1 MSELLIVGGLTIDH
15 FADGRSGPGGSVLH
29 AGLAAVQE
37 GVAPTFLAVAG
48 DEPEARDGLAR
59 LAALGEL
66 IHQPAPATTTYR
78 HEEKAGRRV
87 LVFEAATASIDPAV
101 GRRAGIPRV
110 ALFAPIA
117 GELSAAAVDELR
129 RDLRPER
136 SVLLI
141 QGWLRRLEIGS
152 PVLPLPLDAVATDL
166 WATFAAADAI
176 VVSTEDLAEAPE
188 NPFAQAAAL
197 RTRIGP
203 GPILVLTL
211 GAAGYLLDDPG
222 TDRLVATMPRRVVEG
237 VPTVGA
243 GDTFGAALAIHLSRG
258 EDATSAAEAA
268 TERVIRV
275 LEARPS

>member
-15 FADGRSGPGGSVLH
+15 FADGHSAPGGSVLH
-29 AGLAAVQE
+29 AGLAAVRE
-37 GVAPTFLAVAG
+37 GVAPTILAVAG

-66 IHQPAPATTTYR
+66 LHQPAPATTTYR

-87 LVFEAATASIDPAV
+87 LVFEAATATIDPAV

-129 RDLRPER
+129 RDLGPER
-136 SVLLI
+136 TVLLI

-152 PVLPLPLDAVATDL
+152 PVLPLPLDAVAADL

-188 NPFAQAAAL
+188 DPFAQAAAL
-197 RTRIGP
+197 RVRIGP
-203 GPILVLTL
+203 GPVLVLTL
-211 GAAGYLLDDPG
+211 GTEGYLLDDPE
-222 TDRLVATMPRRVVEG
+222 TDRLVATMPRRVVQG

-243 GDTFGAALAIHLSRG
+243 GDTFGAALAVHLSRG
-258 EDATSAAEAA
+258 EGAALAAEAA
-268 TERVIRV
+268 TERVIQV
-275 LEARPS
+275 LEARRS

>member
-15 FADGRSGPGGSVLH
+15 FADGRSAPGGSVLH

-37 GVAPTFLAVAG
+37 GVTLTVLAVAG
-48 DEPEARDGLAR
+48 DEPEAREGLAR

-117 GELSAAAVDELR
+117 GELSAAAVGEFR
-129 RDLRPER
+129 RDLRPEL

-152 PVLPLPLDAVATDL
+152 PVLPLPLDEVATDL
-166 WATFAAADAI
+166 WATSAAADAI